1 MKKIATIAISLCVL
15 HSVSAQDFHFSQ
27 SDQMPLLINPAAAGV
42 FDGWERI
49 GINHRTQWV
58 NTGTQFLST
67 SIAADA
73 NLWKSTRR
81 NTAHAGVG
89 VLFFNDIGGD
99 SKFGNQLGALSISGI
114 LPAGRTSTISAGI
127 QGGFGQRKADL
138 SGVSFLNQWDGNEF
152 NETILSGEQNVLSS
166 FTYADASAG
175 LFYVYKGRS
184 GTFARNREF
193 KFKLGVSGYHLNS
206 PKLKYINGSTDR
218 LSRKFVAH
226 ASIIGDIPDSKF
238 AMDGSVLQFIQGGH
252 YETLL
257 GLRVRYRFEDGTKIT
272 GMNQNAYAGF
282 GLQMRV
288 KDAIIP
294 SLLLDWGGFK
304 FVLSYD
310 VTISELRRAYSGGSI
325 EFSLT
330 YVNKH
335 HALFKTRK
343 RRM

>member
-1 MKKIATIAISLCVL
+1 MKKIVTAALVICVL
-15 HSVSAQDFHFSQ
+15 HSVSAQDFHFAQ
-27 SDQMPLLINPAAAGV
+27 SDQTPLLINPAAAGV

-49 GINHRTQWV
+49 GINHRSQWI
-58 NTGTQFLST
+58 NTGTKFNTT

-81 NTAHAGVG
+81 NSAHAGVG
-89 VLFFNDIGGD
+89 VLFYNDIGGD
-99 SKFGNQLGALSISGI
+99 SKFGNQMGSLTISGI
-114 LPAGRTSTISAGI
+114 LPAGKSSTISAGI

-138 SGVSFLNQWDGNEF
+138 SGVSFMNQWDGTEF
-152 NETILSGEQNVLSS
+152 NESIISGEQNVLTS
-166 FTYADASAG
+166 FIYMDASAG
-175 LFYVYKGRS
+175 LYYVYRGRKS
-184 GTFARNREF
+184 SFARNSDF
-193 KFKLGVSGYHLNS
+193 KLKLGVSGYHLNS
-206 PKLKYINGSTDR
+206 PKMKFINGSVDR
-218 LSRKFVAH
+218 LNRKYVAH
-226 ASIIGDIPDSKF
+226 VSVSGDIPGSRF

-257 GLRVRYRFEDGTKIT
+257 GARVRYRFEDGTKIT

-310 VTISELRRAYSGGSI
+310 VTISKLRRAYSGGSL
-325 EFSLT
+325 EFSMV